1 MLFHLENEQLL
12 AENEELKEA
21 VAVLSQSKVCIYVC
35 IQMKCIMVHMYVRM
49 YVCRSKDEMRVCLPP
64 GIFMNRTHL
73 CS

>member
-21 VAVLSQSKVCIYVC
+21 VAVLSQSKVCTYLC
-35 IQMKCIMVHMYVRM
+35 MHTDEMYHGTYVRT
-49 YVCRSKDEMRVCLPP
+49 YVCRSKDEMRVCLPHS
-64 GIFMNRTHL
+64 IFMNRTHL